1 MVENYTKDIK
11 ESVYHGA
18 VVSALAIGYTMLG
31 KMLVK
36 MSPPSLGKF
45 DIEDGVKLVAIVAL
59 SDFTKDY
66 LIKQKIIPNNIQ
78 SMASIGFL
86 IGGALVNALAF
97 TGSNYLFS
105 SLSKESIDKE
115 RKRHDKA
122 IEDLQR
128 AQIEWA
134 KKRQE
139 RLDYI
144 NAQIMKQRK
153 AEKRFADL
161 NSAMQEYFIVTGR
174 QLEPLPPKPVL
185 SDFYL
190 PSEDHHNRELTF
202 IILSMTRIGAFL
214 WYYDK

>member
-1 MVENYTKDIK
+1 
-11 ESVYHGA
+11 
-18 VVSALAIGYTMLG
+18 
-31 KMLVK
+31 
-36 MSPPSLGKF
+36 
-45 DIEDGVKLVAIVAL
+45 
-59 SDFTKDY
+59 
-66 LIKQKIIPNNIQ
+66 
-78 SMASIGFL
+78 MASIGFL

-144 NAQIMKQRK
+144 NSQIMKQHK
-153 AEKRFADL
+153 AEKRFMYL
-161 NSAMQEYFIVTGR
+161 NSAMQQYFIVTGR
-174 QLEPLPPKPVL
+174 QLEPLPLNQFSLIFMCRLKITTIV
-185 SDFYL
+185 
-190 PSEDHHNRELTF
+190 N
-202 IILSMTRIGAFL
+202 
-214 WYYDK
+214 